1 MSGHADEARQAF
13 VARFDCSFNC
23 AAFAECGLPIFFIA
37 QTPSLNETT
46 NNNCNS
52 TYRPLAMSDVE
63 TKLALDNDRTDV
75 ENGTRMGTG
84 KRGALSSPSTN
95 NTN

>member
-1 MSGHADEARQAF
+1 
-13 VARFDCSFNC
+13 
-23 AAFAECGLPIFFIA
+23 
-37 QTPSLNETT
+37 
-46 NNNCNS
+46 
-52 TYRPLAMSDVE
+52 MSDVE

-95 NTN
+95 NLTEWRILDSTWANGDTGNARKLVPQLLVTVLTAYDVCIEYSSLKLYSRDRAIAY